1 MAKYAAISNNIRSRF
16 AYNCVMN
23 QTLFLA
29 LASFA
34 FVTSVTPGPN
44 NLMLLASGANF
55 GLRRTLPHM
64 MGVSVGFAV
73 MLLSLGAGVV
83 GVFAAVP
90 QAWTALK
97 AVSVAYMLWLAW
109 KISAAAAPAERV
121 VGGRPFS
128 FLQAA
133 AFQWVN
139 PKAWAMALTALA
151 AYAPEPGL
159 AGVGM
164 VAAVFAPINL
174 VSISLW
180 AGLGTGM
187 QGLLHSR
194 TRLRAFNGIMAA
206 LLLASLWPVLAMSAR

>member
-1 MAKYAAISNNIRSRF
+1 MD
-16 AYNCVMN
+16 

-64 MGVSVGFAV
+64 LGVAVGFAV

-83 GVFAAVP
+83 GVFAVVP
-90 QAWTALK
+90 QAWTVLK
-97 AVSVAYMLWLAW
+97 AVSVAYMIWLAW
-109 KISAAAAPAERV
+109 KIATAAPPAERV
-121 VGGRPFS
+121 AGGRPFS
-128 FLQAA
+128 FLQAV

-151 AYAPEPGL
+151 VYAPVGGM

-164 VAAVFAPINL
+164 VAAVFTPINL
-174 VSISLW
+174 GSISLW
-180 AGLGTGM
+180 AGLGTAM
-187 QGLLHSR
+187 QGVLHSR
-194 TRLRAFNGIMAA
+194 ARMRAFNGIMAA
-206 LLLASLWPVLAMSAR
+206 LLLASLWPVLATGAH

>member
-1 MAKYAAISNNIRSRF
+1 
-16 AYNCVMN
+16 MN

-34 FVTSVTPGPN
+34 LVTSVTPGPN

-64 MGVSVGFAV
+64 LGVAVGFAV

-83 GVFAAVP
+83 GVFAVVP
-90 QAWTALK
+90 QAWTVLK
-97 AVSVAYMLWLAW
+97 AVSVVYMIWLAW
-109 KISAAAAPAERV
+109 KIASAAPPAERSA
-121 VGGRPFS
+121 GGRPFS
-128 FLQAA
+128 FLQAV

-164 VAAVFAPINL
+164 VAVVFAPINL

-180 AGLGTGM
+180 AGLGTAM
-187 QGLLHSR
+187 QGVLHSR
-194 TRLRAFNGIMAA
+194 ARLRAFNGIMAA
-206 LLLASLWPVLAMSAR
+206 LLLASLWPVLAMGAH